1 MLVLLAGHQSQGGTT
16 QRYWS
21 SKPWSNLCPRFKHS
35 LGSPDKILKNG
46 PQSSPGNV
54 YGSFQSVH
62 ASGWEVRPVSKI
74 SDSELSSIHLTL

>member
-1 MLVLLAGHQSQGGTT
+1 MLVLLAGHHATV
-16 QRYWS
+16 
-21 SKPWSNLCPRFKHS
+21 SKPWSNLCTRFKHS